1 MPKIADRSLSS
12 LIRSRIGLKSGIPG
26 TRSGKFMGH
35 NPFSREKGYVP
46 NFPVMSRN
54 SVLFLSAILG
64 LYSILEFLADLMYF
78 IRDMR
83 LNKNQIEHLAF
94 LILRNM
100 KKEGKVLIEDKSSL
114 LNEMISL
121 ITEEFQ
127 KEDQLD
133 QEVRELLSK
142 HMEKIRK
149 DNLEYQT
156 MFRMIKTKLAKERN
170 IVL

>member
-1 MPKIADRSLSS
+1 
-12 LIRSRIGLKSGIPG
+12 
-26 TRSGKFMGH
+26 
-35 NPFSREKGYVP
+35 
-46 NFPVMSRN
+46 
-54 SVLFLSAILG
+54 
-64 LYSILEFLADLMYF
+64 MYF

-94 LILRNM
+94 LILRNL